1 MKFKLLFILGTRPE
15 AIKLAPIIHEAR
27 KYKKN
32 IKVTVCLTG
41 QHDQLVSEIIDFFHI
56 EPDFNLRLMKKN
68 QTLFELTSNSIK
80 VLGEVIHDVN
90 PDLVFVQ
97 GDTTTAFISSL
108 SAYYSKTKIAHVEAG
123 LRSKDK
129 YSPFPEEMNR
139 ILISHIADYHFA
151 PTEKSKTNLYNE
163 GIKDKIYVVG
173 NTVID
178 ALNFTIKNLKNS
190 IKYNFTKKFRFIEDN
205 KKLILVTGHRRES
218 FGKPFENIC
227 NAIKKIA
234 YNNKMMVNIIYPVHL
249 NPNVRKP
256 VYDILKNID
265 NVHLIE
271 PVNYPEFV
279 WLMNRSYLIL
289 TDSGGI
295 QEEAPTLKKPVLI
308 MREVTERI
316 EIIENNLGK
325 LVGTDIDN
333 IVMETQKLLDNQN
346 LYKKMS
352 TGFNPY
358 GDGKS
363 SKRIMSIIMNE
374 FS

>member
-234 YNNKMMVNIIYPVHL
+234 YNNKMRVNIIYPVHL